1 MDEIFKKIGQK
12 GFLKMSQYAGKK
24 RKSTLESRTRDGKVD
39 YWGWDLPKGCLF
51 NQVSSSFQALVFI
64 AEDSGVRHNMGSLT
78 EHLSTPAPN
87 TES

>member
-39 YWGWDLPKGCLF
+39 Y
-51 NQVSSSFQALVFI
+51 
-64 AEDSGVRHNMGSLT
+64 
-78 EHLSTPAPN
+78 
-87 TES
+87 